1 VTGKPTGKPF
11 RYVDL
16 GSAAYIC
23 RGRAVISAGPL
34 RLSGRL
40 GWLAWLFIHI
50 MFLTGYRNRFTAVL
64 TWLVA
69 FSRGVRRERAFTMQ
83 EIETR
88 VDVYAPESVVL
99 PRQPAEVR
107 PTST

>member
-1 VTGKPTGKPF
+1 
-11 RYVDL
+11 
-16 GSAAYIC
+16 
-23 RGRAVISAGPL
+23 
-34 RLSGRL
+34 
-40 GWLAWLFIHI
+40 
-50 MFLTGYRNRFTAVL
+50 
-64 TWLVA
+64 VA

-107 PTST
+107 PTTST